1 MRSLWGHLPP
11 VQAMGSILLSP
22 LPVRCIHRQEG
33 GASGRSQE
41 GQEEGEGGSGRD
53 QAWQPQAGSGHGAG
67 SADSLPFPIT
77 RPAARS
83 RGRWEEMSDLDTERV
98 IKAIRSIDNDGCL
111 FVIVSILLL
120 SLLALWRIG
129 DTLSAILEK
138 LS

>member
-1 MRSLWGHLPP
+1 
-11 VQAMGSILLSP
+11 
-22 LPVRCIHRQEG
+22 
-33 GASGRSQE
+33 
-41 GQEEGEGGSGRD
+41 
-53 QAWQPQAGSGHGAG
+53 
-67 SADSLPFPIT
+67 
-77 RPAARS
+77 
-83 RGRWEEMSDLDTERV
+83 MSDLDTERV